1 MCPDT
6 KALLAYV
13 KSELFFA
20 AICYYIKINPKPI
33 TAMAKKIAEQLID
46 TLVKSGV
53 ERIYAVTGD
62 SLNEVNEAVRK
73 NDQIK
78 WIHVRHEETGAYA
91 AAAEAQLTGRPGCCA
106 GSSGPGHV
114 HLINGLYDA
123 HRSGAPVIAIASTIP
138 TGEFGTEYFQETN
151 TIKLFNDCSYYNEVA
166 TTPTQF
172 PRMLQSAIQTAVTR
186 KGVSVIGLPG
196 DLAKA
201 SAVAVDSSVINYP
214 APPEVCPSEED
225 LAQLADMLNKHTR
238 ITLFC
243 GIGCRGAHEEVIA
256 LSEKLNAPVVYT
268 FKGKME
274 VQYENPYEVG
284 MTGLLGMPS
293 GYYSMHE
300 AEVLL
305 MLGTDFPYSAFLPDD
320 IKESTDYIKPER
332 LGRRAKVDIGLCGD
346 VKLSIQS
353 LLRMLNPK
361 TDDSFLLKQLKRYEG
376 VKKDLAAYTEDKGD
390 VNKIHP
396 EYVMSEID
404 KLSSD
409 DAVFT
414 VDTGMTCVWGARY
427 LQATGKRHML
437 GSFNHGSM
445 ANALPQAIGAALAYP
460 DRQVVALCGDGGL
473 SMTLGDL
480 ETVVQYKLP
489 IKIIVFN
496 NRSLGMVKLEMEVD
510 GLPDWQT
517 NMLNPDFAQ
526 VAEAMGMT
534 GFNVSDPEEVLTTL
548 LNAFELD
555 GPVLVNIM
563 TDPNALAMPPKIEFG
578 QMVGFAQSMYKL
590 LINGRSQE
598 VIDTINS
605 NFKHIREVF

>member
-1 MCPDT
+1 M
-6 KALLAYV
+6 
-13 KSELFFA
+13 
-20 AICYYIKINPKPI
+20 
-33 TAMAKKIAEQLID
+33 
-46 TLVKSGV
+46 
-53 ERIYAVTGD
+53 
-62 SLNEVNEAVRK
+62 
-73 NDQIK
+73 
-78 WIHVRHEETGAYA
+78 
-91 AAAEAQLTGRPGCCA
+91 
-106 GSSGPGHV
+106 
-114 HLINGLYDA
+114 
-123 HRSGAPVIAIASTIP
+123 
-138 TGEFGTEYFQETN
+138 
-151 TIKLFNDCSYYNEVA
+151 A
-166 TTPTQF
+166 TTPGQF
-172 PRMLQSAIQTAVTR
+172 PRMLQSAIQTAITR
-186 KGVSVIGLPG
+186 KGVAVVGLPG

-201 SAVAVDSSVINYP
+201 SSVSVDSSVKNYP
-214 APPEVCPSEED
+214 APPEVCPAEED
-225 LAQLADMLNKHTR
+225 LIQLAELLNNHKR

-320 IKESTDYIKPER
+320 IKIAQIDIKPER

-346 VKLSIQS
+346 VRMTIQA

-361 TDDSFLLKQLKRYEG
+361 TDDTFLLKQLKRYEG

-390 VNKIHP
+390 INKIHP

-404 KLSSD
+404 KLASD
-409 DAVFT
+409 DAIFT

-534 GFNVSDPEEVLTTL
+534 GFNVSNPEEVLTTL

-563 TDPNALAMPPKIEFG
+563 TDPNALAMPPKIELG

-605 NFKHIREVF
+605 NYKHIREVF

>member
-13 KSELFFA
+13 KLELFFA

-201 SAVAVDSSVINYP
+201 SAVTVDSSVINYP

-320 IKESTDYIKPER
+320 IKIAQIDIKPER

-534 GFNVSDPEEVLTTL
+534 GFNVSDLEEVLTTL

-563 TDPNALAMPPKIEFG
+563 TDPNALAMPPKIESG

>member
-13 KSELFFA
+13 KLELFFA

-46 TLVKSGV
+46 TLVESGV

-73 NDQIK
+73 NNKIQ

-91 AAAEAQLTGRPGCCA
+91 AAAEAQLTGRIGCCA

-123 HRSGAPVIAIASTIP
+123 QRSGAPVIAIASTIP
-138 TGEFGTEYFQETN
+138 SGEFGTEYFQETN

-166 TTPTQF
+166 TTPGQF
-172 PRMLQSAIQTAVTR
+172 PRMLQSAIQTAITR
-186 KGVSVIGLPG
+186 KGVAVVGLPG

-201 SAVAVDSSVINYP
+201 SSVSVDSSVKNYP
-214 APPEVCPSEED
+214 APPEVCPAEED
-225 LAQLADMLNKHTR
+225 LIQLAELLNNHKR

-320 IKESTDYIKPER
+320 IKIAQIDIKPER

-409 DAVFT
+409 DAVLP

-534 GFNVSDPEEVLTTL
+534 GFNVSNPEEVLTTL

>member
-1 MCPDT
+1 
-6 KALLAYV
+6 
-13 KSELFFA
+13 
-20 AICYYIKINPKPI
+20 
-33 TAMAKKIAEQLID
+33 MAKKVANQLVE
-46 TLVKSGV
+46 TLIEAGVK
-53 ERIYAVTGD
+53 RIYAVTGD
-62 SLNEVNEAVRK
+62 SLNEVNEAVRQ
-73 NDQIK
+73 NEEMK

-91 AAAEAQLTGRPGCCA
+91 AGAEAQLTGLPGCCA

-123 HRSGAPVIAIASTIP
+123 QRSGAPVLAIASTIP

-151 TIKLFNDCSYYNEVA
+151 TIKLFSDCSYYNEVA
-166 TTPTQF
+166 TTPQQF
-172 PRMLQSAIQTAVTR
+172 PRMLQSALQTATTC

-196 DLAKA
+196 DLAKK
-201 SAVAVDSSVINYP
+201 SAVNVDSSVHIYP
-214 APPEVCPSEED
+214 KDSSVCPAEED
-225 LAQLADMLNKHTR
+225 LIQLAAMLNHYKR

-243 GIGCRGAHEEVIA
+243 GIGCRGAHDEVIQ
-256 LSEKLNAPVVYT
+256 LSERLNAPVAYT

-274 VQYENPYEVG
+274 VQYDNPYEVG

-300 AEVLL
+300 AEVLV

-320 IKESTDYIKPER
+320 IKIAQIDIKAER

-346 VKLSIQS
+346 VKSTLQA
-353 LLRMLNPK
+353 LLPMLQQK
-361 TDDSFLLKQLKRYEG
+361 KDDSFLLKQLKRYEG
-376 VKKDLAAYTEDKGD
+376 VKKDLIAYTEDRGKE
-390 VNKIHP
+390 NLIHP

-404 KLSSD
+404 KLASD
-409 DAVFT
+409 DAIFT

-427 LQATGKRHML
+427 LQATERRHML

-445 ANALPQAIGAALAYP
+445 ANALPQAIGAALARP
-460 DRQVVALCGDGGL
+460 DQQVIALCGDGGL

-534 GFNVSDPEEVLTTL
+534 GFNVSDPDKVLTTL
-548 LNAFELD
+548 YNAFEID
-555 GPVLVNIM
+555 GPVLINIM
-563 TDPNALAMPPKIEFG
+563 TDPNALAMPPKIEIG

-605 NFKHIREVF
+605 NYKHIREVF

>member
-1 MCPDT
+1 M
-6 KALLAYV
+6 
-13 KSELFFA
+13 
-20 AICYYIKINPKPI
+20 
-33 TAMAKKIAEQLID
+33 
-46 TLVKSGV
+46 
-53 ERIYAVTGD
+53 
-62 SLNEVNEAVRK
+62 
-73 NDQIK
+73 
-78 WIHVRHEETGAYA
+78 
-91 AAAEAQLTGRPGCCA
+91 
-106 GSSGPGHV
+106 
-114 HLINGLYDA
+114 
-123 HRSGAPVIAIASTIP
+123 
-138 TGEFGTEYFQETN
+138 
-151 TIKLFNDCSYYNEVA
+151 
-166 TTPTQF
+166 
-172 PRMLQSAIQTAVTR
+172 
-186 KGVSVIGLPG
+186 
-196 DLAKA
+196 
-201 SAVAVDSSVINYP
+201 
-214 APPEVCPSEED
+214 
-225 LAQLADMLNKHTR
+225 
-238 ITLFC
+238 
-243 GIGCRGAHEEVIA
+243 
-256 LSEKLNAPVVYT
+256 
-268 FKGKME
+268 
-274 VQYENPYEVG
+274 
-284 MTGLLGMPS
+284 
-293 GYYSMHE
+293 
-300 AEVLL
+300 
-305 MLGTDFPYSAFLPDD
+305 
-320 IKESTDYIKPER
+320 
-332 LGRRAKVDIGLCGD
+332 
-346 VKLSIQS
+346 
-353 LLRMLNPK
+353 
-361 TDDSFLLKQLKRYEG
+361 
-376 VKKDLAAYTEDKGD
+376 
-390 VNKIHP
+390 
-396 EYVMSEID
+396 
-404 KLSSD
+404 
-409 DAVFT
+409 FT

-605 NFKHIREVF
+605 NFKHIREVFLWDIVGVYLREGLPDLIRVTTVTIISLIGETAMAGAVGAGGLGTLAINYGKNMFNNDVIFVATLLILLTYWLFILL